1 MSEQSQG
8 PGWWRAS
15 DGKWYAPEPAP
26 PVPPMVAPVAGG
38 GSNVPKI
45 IVGIVIAVALV
56 AGGTA
61 FALTRDSGGGS
72 VQAFCDKA
80 KTLHNDIDLN
90 DAFSDPTKVDE
101 VVAKFNQLA
110 SAVPDEIKADM
121 NTLNDAL
128 RSARDDVKAGKS
140 VAFNDELSAKIE
152 TANTNV
158 ENFGTKNCGADFLL
172 SSSSSDSSSTS
183 IATSPSSSS
192 SSFTSSSS
200 STGAVGG
207 VTDAVATR
215 DKMIELAKV
224 PGAADASAQP
234 PIAEW
239 TKAFPNLDFIGSA
252 LPASPDVVS
261 GFTVVF
267 SKEKAVDFFA
277 FAIRD
282 THGTC
287 SAGVLEFDSAGT
299 TVTKSV
305 KVNGPSQCS
314 GDAVATSVGY

>member
-1 MSEQSQG
+1 M
-8 PGWWRAS
+8 
-15 DGKWYAPEPAP
+15 
-26 PVPPMVAPVAGG
+26 
-38 GSNVPKI
+38 PKI
-45 IVGIVIAVALV
+45 IVGIVIAVVLV

-61 FALTRDSGGGS
+61 FALTRDSGGGG
-72 VQAFCDKA
+72 VQAFCAKA

-90 DAFSDPTKVDE
+90 DAFNDPTKVDE
-101 VVAKFNQLA
+101 VVAKFSQVVKVAPNAIQ
-110 SAVPDEIKADM
+110 ADM

-128 RSARDDVKAGKS
+128 RSARDDVKAGKT

-192 SSFTSSSS
+192 FSSS
-200 STGAVGG
+200 STGAIGG
-207 VTDAVATR
+207 VTDAVAAR
-215 DKMIELAKV
+215 DKMIDLAKV

-234 PIAEW
+234 PIDEW

-267 SKEKAVDFFA
+267 SKGKDVDFLA
-277 FAIRD
+277 FAVRD

-287 SAGVLEFDSAGT
+287 AAGILEFDSAGT

-305 KVNGPSQCS
+305 KVNSPSQCS
-314 GDAVATSVGY
+314 GDAVATAVGY

>member
-15 DGKWYAPEPAP
+15 DGKWYAPEQAL
-26 PVPPMVAPVAGG
+26 PVPPMVAPAAGD
-38 GSNVPKI
+38 GSNLPKI

-61 FALTRDSGGGS
+61 FALTRDSGRGG

-90 DAFSDPTKVDE
+90 DAFNDPTKVDE
-101 VVAKFNQLA
+101 VVAKFSQLV
-110 SAVPDEIKADM
+110 SAAPQEIKADM

-128 RSARDDVKAGKS
+128 RSARDQVKAGKT
-140 VAFNDELSAKIE
+140 VAFNDELSSKIE
-152 TANTNV
+152 TANNNV
-158 ENFGTKNCGADFLL
+158 ETFGTKNCGADFLL

-192 SSFTSSSS
+192 SASSS
-200 STGAVGG
+200 STGATGG

-215 DKMIELAKV
+215 DKMLELAKA
-224 PGAADASAQP
+224 PGAADASEQP

-261 GFTVVF
+261 GFSVVS
-267 SKEKAVDFFA
+267 SKDKDVDFLA
-277 FAIRD
+277 FAVFD

-287 SAGVLEFDSAGT
+287 AAGVLEFDSAGT

-314 GDAVATSVGY
+314 ADAVATALGY